1 MSNVITYTY
10 GSIFLAKITES
21 DKNIKFLMEEEERLN
36 KVCDELQDDLAKSES
51 EVQQLKKNIEDKD
64 AMIRNLQGGLDYLN
78 FESQI

>member
-1 MSNVITYTY
+1 MTYAY

-51 EVQQLKKNIEDKD
+51 EVKQLKKNIEDKD
-64 AMIRNLQGGLDYLN
+64 ATIRNLQGELDGQN
-78 FESQI
+78 HTNWI